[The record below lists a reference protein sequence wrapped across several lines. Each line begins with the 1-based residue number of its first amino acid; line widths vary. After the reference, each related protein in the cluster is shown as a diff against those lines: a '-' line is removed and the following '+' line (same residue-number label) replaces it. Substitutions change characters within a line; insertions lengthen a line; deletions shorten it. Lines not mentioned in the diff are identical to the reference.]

1 MKNLIV
7 NLLAK
12 VTGLAGLLKSASKS
26 KAYIG
31 GGVLL
36 ATGGAKTLL
45 GVASILAAVA
55 SVSDAA
61 GLLALAQNAAQLPGL
76 SEIRAGAQE
85 FALGLVAVGLRHA
98 VAKASAPPKD
108 SAGQ

>member
-7 NLLAK
+7 NAVAK
-12 VTGLAGLLKSASKS
+12 LTGLAGIIKGAAKS
-26 KAYIG
+26 KTYIG

-45 GVASILAAVA
+45 GVAALLAAVA
-55 SVSDAA
+55 AVNDAA

-98 VAKASAPPKD
+98 VAKSAEPKPE
-108 SAGQ
+108 